1 MFKFS
6 TTSSTKVSVQFAGY
20 RNLSLLSATLCVAG
34 ETFDLPDVSACV
46 VFDFPSLPSGS
57 AGGTAAGFLSVK
69 DSDGNEQVRQF
80 LDIEVCD
87 TEVPCQE
94 MHCAVPNVIN
104 LPKDSMAEAMAKIE
118 GEISD
123 ILTGKMKVESFL
135 FVDEDQ
141 QEYVVSAKTVD
152 GYGVLDVVKK
162 EPTLGSADASVRES
176 VRNPSLLKRAARAI
190 KAAVSGSGK

>member
-34 ETFDLPDVSACV
+34 ETFDLPEVSACV

-69 DSDGNEQVRQF
+69 DSDGNEQVRQ
-80 LDIEVCD
+80 
-87 TEVPCQE
+87 E

-118 GEISD
+118 REISD

-176 VRNPSLLKRAARAI
+176 VKNPSLLKRAARAI